1 MVSRTPEHQKSGA
14 MKGKMFWYVDI
25 LIYKKK
31 NKGFIFGRKSLL
43 FESSILKYYS
53 YSEILHPQYLYF
65 LNKKSIS
72 NLNLGHTPMAESS
85 ISSVT
90 EKAGFQNSSFLL
102 LKTAQNFSVLQ
113 FSSINSRGKY
123 SFLWV
128 ALNFTLKDTP
138 KMQIFKVGI

>member
-1 MVSRTPEHQKSGA
+1 MQA
-14 MKGKMFWYVDI
+14 N
-25 LIYKKK
+25 KKK
-31 NKGFIFGRKSLL
+31 THPACVTW
-43 FESSILKYYS
+43 ILK
-53 YSEILHPQYLYF
+53 INKQDGLHQF
-65 LNKKSIS
+65 FIESI
-72 NLNLGHTPMAESS
+72 PMAESS

-102 LKTAQNFSVLQ
+102 LKTAQNFSFLQ

-138 KMQIFKVGI
+138 KM